1 MNVHNVV
8 VECNKYPR
16 KIAVEC
22 NKNNEKLYKLLYKY
36 KKISKT
42 QAILECLRNA
52 FILEIEISNRISL
65 VLS

>member
-1 MNVHNVV
+1 MIVHNVA

-22 NKNNEKLYKLLYKY
+22 NKNNENLYKLLYKY

-42 QAILECLRNA
+42 QAILECLLNV